1 MPDTGKPSISG
12 HAKTSGSTPVER
24 MYFAWDDALSRN
36 DAAGLLAL
44 YAPYAHLESPLVPHL
59 LKRESGVLRG
69 HDELRPLF
77 ALLAERK
84 PPVRQYRRHG
94 YLTDGRRLVWEYPRD
109 AGKGEQMDF
118 VEAMEL
124 NDQGLIQ
131 RHCVYWGW
139 FGVRVLQRDAYHR

>member
-1 MPDTGKPSISG
+1 MRSEMRD
-12 HAKTSGSTPVER
+12 KTAGGGSTPVER

-36 DAAGLLAL
+36 DAEALLAL
-44 YAPYAHLESPLVPHL
+44 YARDAQLESPLVPHL
-59 LKRESGVLRG
+59 LGTKSGVLRG

-84 PPVRQYRRHG
+84 PPVRQYHRSG
-94 YLTDGRRLVWEYPRD
+94 YLTDGKRLIWEYPRD

-124 NDQGLIQ
+124 NDDGLIQ
-131 RHCVYWGW
+131 RHSVYWGW
-139 FGVRVLQRDAYHR
+139 FGVRVLQRNEYHR